1 MPDEWVYEEKRMN
14 NLCSVTILLVE
25 DDKGHA
31 RLIEKNLRR
40 VGIHNPIIHLDDGQK
55 AVDFL
60 FCRAEYKDKSLPT
73 PLIVLLDLN
82 MPILDGYQ
90 VIKQMKTNPLTHRI
104 PVIVLTTT
112 GNAGEVQLCYELGCN
127 VFIKKP
133 VEYHEF
139 CEAIRKLGMFLE
151 IVVIPNGE

>member
-1 MPDEWVYEEKRMN
+1 MSN
-14 NLCSVTILLVE
+14 QNSVTILLVE

-40 VGIHNPIIHLDDGQK
+40 VGIQNQIIHLDDGQK
-55 AVDFL
+55 ALGFL
-60 FCRAEYKDKSLPT
+60 FCREEYKEKSLPT
-73 PLIVLLDLN
+73 PLLVLLDLN

-90 VIKQMKTNPLTHRI
+90 VIKQMKANQSTHRI

-112 GNAGEVQLCYELGCN
+112 GNASEVQLCYELGCN

-139 CEAIRKLGMFLE
+139 CEAIGKLGLFLD
-151 IVVIPNGE
+151 IVLVPNGD

>member
-1 MPDEWVYEEKRMN
+1 MPDEWLYEEKCMN

-55 AVDFL
+55 ALDFL
-60 FCRAEYKDKSLPT
+60 FRRAEYKDKAFPT

-90 VIKQMKTNPLTHRI
+90 VIKQMKANPLTHRI

-112 GNAGEVQLCYELGCN
+112 GNAGEVQFCYELGCN

-139 CEAIRKLGMFLE
+139 CEAIRKLGMFLD
-151 IVVIPNGE
+151 IVMVPNGE

>member
-1 MPDEWVYEEKRMN
+1 MN

>member
-1 MPDEWVYEEKRMN
+1 MN

-139 CEAIRKLGMFLE
+139 CEAIGKLGMFLE

>member
-1 MPDEWVYEEKRMN
+1 MN

-31 RLIEKNLRR
+31 RLIEKNLQR

-55 AVDFL
+55 ALDFL
-60 FCRAEYKDKSLPT
+60 FCRAEYKDKALPT

-90 VIKQMKTNPLTHRI
+90 VIKQMKANPLTHRI

-112 GNAGEVQLCYELGCN
+112 GNAGEVQFCYELGCN

-133 VEYHEF
+133 IEYHGF
-139 CEAIRKLGMFLE
+139 CEAIRKLGMFLD
-151 IVVIPNGE
+151 IVMVPNGE

>member
-1 MPDEWVYEEKRMN
+1 MPDEWLYEEKCMN

-55 AVDFL
+55 ALDFL
-60 FCRAEYKDKSLPT
+60 FRRAEYKDKELPT

-90 VIKQMKTNPLTHRI
+90 VIKQMKANPLTHRI

-112 GNAGEVQLCYELGCN
+112 GNAGEVQFCYELGCN

-139 CEAIRKLGMFLE
+139 CEAIRKLGMFLD
-151 IVVIPNGE
+151 IVMVPNGE

>member
-1 MPDEWVYEEKRMN
+1 MGN
-14 NLCSVTILLVE
+14 QGSITILLVE

-55 AVDFL
+55 ALDFL
-60 FCRAEYKDKSLPT
+60 FCREEYKEKALPT
-73 PLIVLLDLN
+73 PLLVLLDLN
-82 MPILDGYQ
+82 MPILDGHQ
-90 VIKQMKTNPLTHRI
+90 VIKQMKANPSTHRI

-112 GNAGEVQLCYELGCN
+112 GNASEVQLCYELGCN

-133 VEYHEF
+133 VEYPEF
-139 CEAIRKLGMFLE
+139 CEAIGKLGMFLD
-151 IVVIPNGE
+151 IVLIPNGD